1 MKKLIIYI
9 ACVLLI
15 MSIFPASAFADNTAP
30 VTTSDITVFEDGS
43 YCVTTI
49 SEKREP
55 TYGLLKALATRS
67 TKTASKTTAYHNS
80 NGQKL
85 YSVTVTGT
93 FSYNGSTSTATSA
106 EYSYSISYSTWN
118 FVSGS
123 AGRSGN
129 TATATCKFK
138 YGISYSRTLSV
149 SLSCSPNGTLS

>member
-15 MSIFPASAFADNTAP
+15 MSIFPASAFASNAE
-30 VTTSDITVFEDGS
+30 VLTTSDITVFDDGS

-67 TKTASKTTAYHNS
+67 NKTASKTTASYNS

-93 FSYNGSTSTATSA
+93 FSYDGSTSKATSA
-106 EYSYSISYSTWN
+106 EYSYSIMNSTWK

-123 AGRSGN
+123 AGCSGN

-138 YGISYSRTLSV
+138 CGIAYSRTLSV